1 MASSYGEDA
10 SKSALREGYL
20 AIRDRI
26 APSHRERLD
35 AEIRAHL
42 LALPT
47 YAEAQLLLSYVP
59 FRDEIDTRPIMERAW
74 ADGKR
79 VALPRCVP
87 GSVSLQFF
95 EVTSL
100 DGLRPGAR
108 GALEPPAEGEPL
120 TTRQMLGSVCLVPG
134 LVFDADGY
142 RIGYGAGYYD
152 NFLAVY
158 PGTKVGLAH
167 SMQVSGNP
175 LPADEHDIAVDVLVS
190 DGAVWSC
197 RRW

>member
-20 AIRDRI
+20 AIRDRL
-26 APSHRERLD
+26 APSHRARLD
-35 AEIRAHL
+35 AEVRAHL
-42 LALPT
+42 LALPA
-47 YAEAQLLLSYVP
+47 YAEAELLLSYVP
-59 FRDEIDTRPIMERAW
+59 FRDEIDTRPIIERAW

-87 GSVSLQFF
+87 GSVSLRFY
-95 EVTSL
+95 EVRSL
-100 DGLRPGAR
+100 DGLRPGAC
-108 GALEPPAEGEPL
+108 GALEPSAGGEPL

-134 LVFDADGY
+134 LVFDAGGY

-158 PGTKVGLAH
+158 PGTKVGLAR
-167 SMQVSGNP
+167 SVQVSGNP
-175 LPADEHDIAVDVLVS
+175 LPADGHDVAVDVLVS
-190 DGAVWSC
+190 DAAVWNC